1 MKKDFLDKLNLI
13 NDLKLAGNE
22 WNADIKEM
30 AAITNL
36 KLDVSENPITLDT
49 LMKDLS
55 DLVGPFLVGIHL
67 NNCNISS
74 IPQKAFAFDSL
85 RILSLDGN
93 SICEFDMVDISNKD
107 ENILTDLSL
116 SNNKLEKIYSSLSIR
131 YGNLKKLNISGN
143 IIEELCYQAIAKLF
157 PNVREIDASRNKI
170 STLQERCFR
179 GLSSLQKLDLRKNW
193 LGEVSRESFYG
204 PSKLVEILT
213 NRPYFCCIIPAKIL
227 SCKPSMISDTLSS
240 CQHLLAHIS
249 LQFFI
254 WLVGILAF
262 LGNIFVIVRNLRIIR
277 AKKKNKADKVNLFLI
292 NNLAISDFIMS
303 IYLFIIGFAN
313 LVYSNQGLYGIRSE
327 KWLRHPLCAVSCTL
341 MTTSSIVSVFL
352 MVVISIDRFITIVY
366 GLEGKKLSRFYS
378 RLIIGIIW
386 LGGFTFALIPS
397 LFSIN
402 QPGNK
407 RLYTF
412 NSMCMPSNYENP
424 DYRVWMIAYI
434 VSTIIAWII
443 TCSLYIRLF
452 IYIRDTG
459 KAVTQATNRKAKARK
474 DKMIALRLFIIL
486 ITDLISWVP
495 YYIVNFAGFASS
507 DGVDVITLQFI
518 GIFALPINSALNP
531 YLYTLTS
538 AAVIKGLF
546 IRPATGATYTI
557 RKKRTTK
564 RRKQIKLEKNMDD
577 LDHHHEKSNADKECS
592 NTQRTF
598 TF

>member
-1 MKKDFLDKLNLI
+1 
-13 NDLKLAGNE
+13 
-22 WNADIKEM
+22 
-30 AAITNL
+30 
-36 KLDVSENPITLDT
+36 
-49 LMKDLS
+49 
-55 DLVGPFLVGIHL
+55 
-67 NNCNISS
+67 
-74 IPQKAFAFDSL
+74 
-85 RILSLDGN
+85 
-93 SICEFDMVDISNKD
+93 
-107 ENILTDLSL
+107 
-116 SNNKLEKIYSSLSIR
+116 
-131 YGNLKKLNISGN
+131 
-143 IIEELCYQAIAKLF
+143 
-157 PNVREIDASRNKI
+157 
-170 STLQERCFR
+170 
-179 GLSSLQKLDLRKNW
+179 
-193 LGEVSRESFYG
+193 
-204 PSKLVEILT
+204 
-213 NRPYFCCIIPAKIL
+213 
-227 SCKPSMISDTLSS
+227 MISDTLSS
-240 CQHLLAHIS
+240 CQHLLAHVS

-262 LGNIFVIVRNLRIIR
+262 WGNIFVIVRNLRIIR
-277 AKKKNKADKVNLFLI
+277 AEKRNHKDDNVNLFLI

-531 YLYTLTS
+531 YLYTFTS
-538 AAVIKGLF
+538 TAVIKGLF
-546 IRPATGATYTI
+546 IRPATRVTYTN
-557 RKKRTTK
+557 RTRQQK
-564 RRKQIKLEKNMDD
+564 DVSK
-577 LDHHHEKSNADKECS
+577 
-592 NTQRTF
+592 
-598 TF
+598 